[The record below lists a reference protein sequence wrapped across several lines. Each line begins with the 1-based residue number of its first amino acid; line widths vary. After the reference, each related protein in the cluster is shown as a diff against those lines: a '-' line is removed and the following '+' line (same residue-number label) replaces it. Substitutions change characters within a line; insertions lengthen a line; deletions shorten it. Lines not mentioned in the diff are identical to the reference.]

1 MENDITQI
9 EIDFDEFAEDMQ
21 RYEEMFPDVR
31 LIVEIVEE
39 HTKEV
44 FRVDIAHN
52 IKKFETYA
60 EVKDYIESFKDKNLP
75 KDPIVVMDKEKLSKL
90 NQQD

>member
-1 MENDITQI
+1 MQNDITQI

-21 RYEEMFPDVR
+21 RYEELFPNVR

-52 IKKFETYA
+52 IKKFDTYE
-60 EVKDYIESFKDKNLP
+60 EVKDYIESFKDKDLP
-75 KDPIVVMDKEKLSKL
+75 KDPQVIIDKEKQIKF
-90 NQQD
+90 NQII